1 MIHNTSLM
9 IFHLRIENKNKI
21 LEGIFK
27 KKIISQKTL
36 KESKKL
42 SLQNIHLYF
51 IIIVNEICI

>member
-27 KKIISQKTL
+27 KNHITKNFKRVKKVIITKYTFIFYYNSQ
-36 KESKKL
+36 
-42 SLQNIHLYF
+42 
-51 IIIVNEICI
+51 